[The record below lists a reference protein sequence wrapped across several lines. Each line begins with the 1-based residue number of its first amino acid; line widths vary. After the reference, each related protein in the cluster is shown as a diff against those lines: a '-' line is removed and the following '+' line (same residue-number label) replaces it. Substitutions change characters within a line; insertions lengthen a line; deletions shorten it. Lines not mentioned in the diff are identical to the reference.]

1 MRAQQ
6 QRAAEAAAFLR
17 ERVGRTPEVGILTGT
32 GLGAIA
38 DAVQEPRAIPY
49 GDIPHFRR
57 STVASHAGQLV
68 TGDLAGRSV
77 AVFQGRF
84 HLYEGYS
91 AKDVTFPVRV
101 LQDLGAKT
109 LVVTNAAGGIN
120 PAFSPGDV
128 MILADHV
135 NLTGENPLVGEN
147 LDEWGLRFP
156 DMGRVYDAEL
166 ADRAEAAAAE
176 EKVSVQRGVYA
187 GLKGPS
193 LETPAEVRYLRTI
206 GADAVGFSTV
216 MEAIAAVH
224 AGMRILG
231 LSMLTNIHHPDHP
244 HAAPAV
250 LEEIIAVADAAA
262 PRVAALIRRVV
273 EGLDG

>member
-1 MRAQQ
+1 MRDQK

-17 ERVGRTPEVGILTGT
+17 ERIGRAPEVGILTGT

-38 DAVQEPRAIPY
+38 DAVQDPTALPY

-57 STVASHAGQLV
+57 STVAGHAGRLI
-68 TGDLAGRSV
+68 TGELAGRPA

-101 LQDLGAKT
+101 LQELGAKT
-109 LVVTNAAGGIN
+109 LVVTNAAGGLN
-120 PAFSPGDV
+120 PAYSPGDV
-128 MILADHV
+128 MILADHL

-156 DMGRVYDAEL
+156 DMGRVYDADL
-166 ADRAEAAAAE
+166 AERAAKAAAE
-176 EKVSVQRGVYA
+176 EKVSIQRGVYA

-216 MEAIAAVH
+216 MESIAAVH
-224 AGMRILG
+224 AEMRILG

-262 PRVAALIRRVV
+262 PRVASLIRKVV
-273 EGLDG
+273 EGPNG